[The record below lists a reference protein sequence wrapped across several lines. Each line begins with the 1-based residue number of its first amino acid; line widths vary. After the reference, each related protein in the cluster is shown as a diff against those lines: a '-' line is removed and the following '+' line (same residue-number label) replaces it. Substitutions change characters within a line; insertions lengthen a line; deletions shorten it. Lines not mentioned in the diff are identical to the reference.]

1 MTAQSTTGE
10 RKKASDTEQPAPAPH
25 TVTLDAY
32 APNTLPDFEVFQV
45 VVAAS
50 YDSVERVVESEVDR

>member
-1 MTAQSTTGE
+1 MATQDTT
-10 RKKASDTEQPAPAPH
+10 RTDKKESDTEQPAPAPH

-50 YDSVERVVESEVDR
+50 YDSVERVVESEVDG